1 MENFIGRNTQVVKY
15 VPSPPPPIICKFSS
29 ILVKILTGL
38 FKKLNKWILKF
49 IWKKRP
55 KIATVLKKKHEMVE
69 LTILIIKINI
79 KL

>member
-15 VPSPPPPIICKFSS
+15 VTSPPPQIICKFSS

-55 KIATVLKKKHEMVE
+55 KIATVLKKKQMVE